1 MKDEL
6 FSFPHSYLHYNPV
19 VLLSHLKLEELE
31 IENPI
36 DSIYGECSHALHA
49 STMGIYDEDR
59 FEYLEKCVTI
69 GEHVRI
75 YSVSL
80 DKYKRPIIELYKNN
94 GKNVNEDMLT
104 SGHAKHYLK

>member
-1 MKDEL
+1 MYEYKATVIKVVDGDTVKLKIDLGFCMNWETNCRLARINTDEL
-6 FSFPHSYLHYNPV
+6 KSL
-19 VLLSHLKLEELE
+19 
-31 IENPI
+31 
-36 DSIYGECSHALHA
+36 DSILKESAKSA
-49 STMGIYDEDR
+49 K
-59 FEYLEKCVTI
+59 EYLEKCITI